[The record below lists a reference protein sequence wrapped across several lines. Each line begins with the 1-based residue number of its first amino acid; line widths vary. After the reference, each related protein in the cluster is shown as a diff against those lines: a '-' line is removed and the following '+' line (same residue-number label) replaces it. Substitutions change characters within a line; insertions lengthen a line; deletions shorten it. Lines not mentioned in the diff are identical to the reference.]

1 MYSSREIIT
10 CMLSLLIKRVTVMPN
25 SAQSSLGSK
34 CKHNPNE
41 VKIAFQDIGRVNGQ
55 NSGCLQQTSSDD
67 ASQVRSQS
75 NQINEVS

>member
-1 MYSSREIIT
+1 MYQINYTLKNISIGKCMYSSREIIT

-41 VKIAFQDIGRVNGQ
+41 VKIAF
-55 NSGCLQQTSSDD
+55 
-67 ASQVRSQS
+67 
-75 NQINEVS
+75 

>member
-10 CMLSLLIKRVTVMPN
+10 CMLSLIKRVTVMPN

-41 VKIAFQDIGRVNGQ
+41 VKIAF
-55 NSGCLQQTSSDD
+55 
-67 ASQVRSQS
+67 
-75 NQINEVS
+75 